1 MNKEEIM
8 PLPFIPVVAA
18 LAAKGAAVAG
28 TVLASKAAIG
38 VGVALA
44 ATVVS
49 VTVVTVDVIRKKIR
63 EWRKKTGKT
72 VTGAKV
78 TECLKRGN
86 FSKVKVNLYDD
97 ENDLCGEMEFDGK
110 EIASD
115 IRVGMV
121 FSV

>member
-72 VTGAKV
+72 VTRCNSEVLQRKH
-78 TECLKRGN
+78 N
-86 FSKVKVNLYDD
+86 YN
-97 ENDLCGEMEFDGK
+97 LCGPCNLG
-110 EIASD
+110 
-115 IRVGMV
+115 
-121 FSV
+121 

>member
-1 MNKEEIM
+1 MEQKTLVYKDNTYRIRKMNAIE
-8 PLPFIPVVAA
+8 A
-18 LAAKGAAVAG
+18 LA
-28 TVLASKAAIG
+28 LRSAS
-38 VGVALA
+38 
-44 ATVVS
+44 
-49 VTVVTVDVIRKKIR
+49 DM
-63 EWRKKTGKT
+63 KT
-72 VTGAKV
+72 VAGAKV

-86 FSKVKVNLYDD
+86 FSEVKVNLYDD